1 MFVFFSLTHRFRDRS
16 EETEEAEPRR
26 ADNGNNRNPSVCVC
40 VCVQKL
46 RKSER
51 AASAIDNHPKLGT
64 AFCVFAS
71 YSFCSSQV
79 CLLLCSHRFADHD
92 LLPQRWVFSH
102 LFGLPA
108 NSWCPRVVMAPLGF
122 EIPTVLMKTKP
133 NNYSNESYT
142 LEALLLVLSP
152 PYNLSQ
158 VQLWIVRV
166 RFSAARR
173 DVCVR
178 VYVCRHTHSLAGFF
192 EVSKFSTPNRHI
204 ATDFGSRVGP
214 NLSSSQA

>member
-1 MFVFFSLTHRFRDRS
+1 MERGITARSRELFSINLLHTNTSVRLASSRECLFFSLTHRFRDRS

-26 ADNGNNRNPSVCVC
+26 ADNGNNRNPSVC

-108 NSWCPRVVMAPLGF
+108 NS
-122 EIPTVLMKTKP
+122 
-133 NNYSNESYT
+133 
-142 LEALLLVLSP
+142 
-152 PYNLSQ
+152 
-158 VQLWIVRV
+158 
-166 RFSAARR
+166 
-173 DVCVR
+173 
-178 VYVCRHTHSLAGFF
+178 
-192 EVSKFSTPNRHI
+192 
-204 ATDFGSRVGP
+204 
-214 NLSSSQA
+214 